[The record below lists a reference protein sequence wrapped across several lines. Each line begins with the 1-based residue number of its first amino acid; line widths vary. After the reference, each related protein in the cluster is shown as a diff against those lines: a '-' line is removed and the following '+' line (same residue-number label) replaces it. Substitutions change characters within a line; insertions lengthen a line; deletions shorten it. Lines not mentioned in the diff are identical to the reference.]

1 MDSWLGMPE
10 AVVIAL
16 YPSSLDPVCMDPAR
30 IELAASP
37 NGVDMQMGMY
47 YYEDKA
53 AFQAAQGVLK
63 VNELQDL
70 FNGAADLEQSESQS
84 VQLASEKVK
93 AQLEAKGYTVAIVDL

>member
-1 MDSWLGMPE
+1 MALTITKTDE
-10 AVVIAL
+10 ASLTIKGTSIEL
-16 YPSSLDPVCMDPAR
+16 PSVYAR

-37 NGVDMQMGMY
+37 NGINMQMGMY

-63 VNELQDL
+63 VNELKDL
-70 FNGAADLEQSESQS
+70 FNGAADLEESESQS

-93 AQLEAKGYTVAIVDL
+93 AELEAKGYTVSIVDL

>member
-1 MDSWLGMPE
+1 MALTITKTDE
-10 AVVIAL
+10 APLTIKGTSIEL
-16 YPSSLDPVCMDPAR
+16 PSVYAR